1 MDKVLSTRIDEEIAQ
16 TLDGL
21 AITQRVSKKR
31 IVEDAIRLYSET
43 VERKPD
49 PLEQSF
55 GAWRRT
61 EAPDELHRRM
71 RAAFEGDMIV
81 DSALY
86 HSRPSG

>member
-16 TLDGL
+16 PLDGL
-21 AITQRVSKKR
+21 AVTLRTSKKR

-43 VERKPD
+43 VERNPD

-61 EAPDELHRRM
+61 DFGCSPPAVAGSGWSGWRRTSV
-71 RAAFEGDMIV
+71 G
-81 DSALY
+81 
-86 HSRPSG
+86 

>member
-21 AITQRVSKKR
+21 AVTLRMSKKR
-31 IVEDAIRLYSET
+31 IVEDAIRLYSEAVT
-43 VERKPD
+43 EKPD

-61 EAPDELHRRM
+61 EEPDELYRRI
-71 RAAFEGDMIV
+71 RGAFEDAM
-81 DSALY
+81 
-86 HSRPSG
+86 HRHQR

>member
-16 TLDGL
+16 TLDSL
-21 AITQRVSKKR
+21 AVTLHTSKKR
-31 IVEDAIRLYSET
+31 IVEDAIRLYSES

-61 EAPDELHRRM
+61 EAPEELHRRA
-71 RAAFEGDMIV
+71 RAAFEDAM
-81 DSALY
+81 
-86 HSRPSG
+86 HRPQR

>member
-21 AITQRVSKKR
+21 AVTLRTSKKR

-43 VERKPD
+43 VEQKPD

-61 EAPDELHRRM
+61 EAPDELHCQI
-71 RAAFEGDMIV
+71 RAAFE
-81 DSALY
+81 DSM
-86 HSRPSG
+86 HRHQR

>member
-21 AITQRVSKKR
+21 AVTLRTSKKR

-43 VERKPD
+43 VEQKPD

-55 GAWRRT
+55 GVWRRA
-61 EAPDELHRRM
+61 EEPDELHRRI
-71 RAAFEGDMIV
+71 RVAFE
-81 DSALY
+81 DSIKR
-86 HSRPSG
+86 HQK